1 MGLAGISLLMIC
13 NIDGVSWSSEKAPN
27 LVALAMSSF
36 PRWVDGVELRR
47 MDIIWE
53 ILAKYLAIGIA
64 AAAAFVIDSYA
75 LNYNWL

>member
-1 MGLAGISLLMIC
+1 MA
-13 NIDGVSWSSEKAPN
+13 SSENAPKV
-27 LVALAMSSF
+27 VALACQVS
-36 PRWVDGVELRR
+36 RDGSMGWRLTR

-64 AAAAFVIDSYA
+64 AAAAFVIASHA

>member
-1 MGLAGISLLMIC
+1 MGG
-13 NIDGVSWSSEKAPN
+13 W
-27 LVALAMSSF
+27 
-36 PRWVDGVELRR
+36 VELTR

-64 AAAAFVIDSYA
+64 AAAAFVIASHA